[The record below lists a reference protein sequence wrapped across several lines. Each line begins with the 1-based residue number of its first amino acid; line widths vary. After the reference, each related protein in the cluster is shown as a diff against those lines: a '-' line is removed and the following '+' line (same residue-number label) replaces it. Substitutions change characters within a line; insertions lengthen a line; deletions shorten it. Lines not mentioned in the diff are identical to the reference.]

1 MFVNKNLRNVVK
13 MPYTN
18 RSARLGFT
26 RWYRRSLVK
35 ACADPFMLVISG
47 YINIIHTELRL
58 VKSMEIDSI
67 Q

>member
-1 MFVNKNLRNVVK
+1 
-13 MPYTN
+13 MPHTN

-26 RWYRRSLVK
+26 RWYGRSLVK
-35 ACADPFMLVISG
+35 ACADPFMLVISR

-58 VKSMEIDSI
+58 VKSREIGPI